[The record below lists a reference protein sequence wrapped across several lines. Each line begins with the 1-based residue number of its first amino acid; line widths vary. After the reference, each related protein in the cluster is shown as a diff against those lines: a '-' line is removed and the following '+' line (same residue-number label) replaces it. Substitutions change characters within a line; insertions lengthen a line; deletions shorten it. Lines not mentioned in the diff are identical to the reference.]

1 MAVENDLNKA
11 TVEDI
16 DSIRKIPFET
26 APPQM
31 KLKIVA
37 FLLDQIVRNMDNGT
51 NLDIFE
57 QESTLEEVVCA
68 MTVCALYMPD
78 RFDPALII
86 HPLLTIPNAVTVITM
101 LICNVSD
108 SLESTVDYLLRVQ
121 LLDDDNVISKN
132 RNNLLLKL
140 LSIDPCLVEP
150 SISQL
155 LDANTSNGNSLALML
170 ICVCLSS
177 AQLINNLLCALLNKR
192 SLAAFIHRSS
202 DKPAVKLLR
211 DRISEAISAFSSSTM
226 NDGTEATLAQL
237 LAVLRINAGMR
248 LSYDETNLWLLFL
261 TRTDLDDDRYIM
273 TALSV
278 IIACPQLIPLHLGDE
293 KEVETSIIA
302 FLNWLKQRA
311 SSSASPTLQQFF
323 ILLSIHLHA
332 AQTEQL
338 AVLISSVLAF
348 KVLF

>member
-1 MAVENDLNKA
+1 MKNGTFIDNIDTFDLEQIQPFLPSLLLSSFSSACVFSDESLDQLRRRLLEFPQCNSLFQILSADVMAVENDLNKA

-37 FLLDQIVRNMDNGT
+37 FLLDRIARNMDDGT

-68 MTVCALYMPD
+68 MTVCALYMPN

-86 HPLLTIPNAVTVITM
+86 HPLLSIPNAVTVITM

-140 LSIDPCLVEP
+140 LSIDPYLVER

-211 DRISEAISAFSSSTM
+211 DRISEAISAFSSRF
-226 NDGTEATLAQL
+226 
-237 LAVLRINAGMR
+237 AV
-248 LSYDETNLWLLFL
+248 F
-261 TRTDLDDDRYIM
+261 
-273 TALSV
+273 SV
-278 IIACPQLIPLHLGDE
+278 I
-293 KEVETSIIA
+293 
-302 FLNWLKQRA
+302 
-311 SSSASPTLQQFF
+311 
-323 ILLSIHLHA
+323 
-332 AQTEQL
+332 
-338 AVLISSVLAF
+338 LISYEADLSLTTESSCTHYDIQKLQANF
-348 KVLF
+348 KEIRAN